1 MGLGNVGAVFAFE
14 WRRAMSPGRIAW
26 WLVLAAFPVFLV
38 VMIRVVTQFQL
49 PNGAEAIENARIG
62 WAWALFFLIPM
73 LVTMLGTL
81 LWTAPAVSAEL
92 ERKSWVYIAIRPEGR
107 TAMLLGKYLAA
118 VTWILPAA
126 LVGLLLSVFLCGTTD
141 AARTLLIV
149 FGTTLFACPAYAA
162 AYLLIGVLFPQRA
175 MVLAVVYS
183 LIFEVAISWI
193 PALVNQLTVQWRLRS
208 LLCYW
213 GDIEFPPQ
221 MDFATPPAWVH
232 VLVLFIYP
240 IALLAISVFI
250 IRHREFSSA
259 AESET

>member
-149 FGTTLFACPAYAA
+149 FGTTLFACPGLRGRLSADRSALPTTRDGA
-162 AYLLIGVLFPQRA
+162 GGGLFVDLRSRHQLDPSSRQSTHRS
-175 MVLAVVYS
+175 M
-183 LIFEVAISWI
+183 EVAI
-193 PALVNQLTVQWRLRS
+193 A
-208 LLCYW
+208 
-213 GDIEFPPQ
+213 
-221 MDFATPPAWVH
+221 
-232 VLVLFIYP
+232 
-240 IALLAISVFI
+240 ALLLG
-250 IRHREFSSA
+250 RH
-259 AESET
+259 